1 MHRALQELWSGLG
14 TRSALARLEE
24 GAQRARI
31 HAVVDSALA
40 AIIPPETPAAVIGL
54 EREWQRLSIGQLVAL
69 DLARPDFVV
78 VETERPLSLA
88 VGGLELRLRVDRV
101 DRVGDECVVIDYK
114 TGKAASTAWRGARM
128 GAPQLPLYAVLHP
141 DQPTGIAIAR
151 VGAGGAKY
159 SGVGRDEAAF
169 AGMKA
174 AVKFELTEDRLKGF
188 DWPEITARWRAWLE
202 KLAADFSAGRA
213 DVDPKLGA
221 ATCKQCHLAT
231 LCRVEAAAPDD
242 LGPEDDDDE

>member
-1 MHRALQELWSGLG
+1 M
-14 TRSALARLEE
+14 
-24 GAQRARI
+24 I
-31 HAVVDSALA
+31 
-40 AIIPPETPAAVIGL
+40 
-54 EREWQRLSIGQLVAL
+54 
-69 DLARPDFVV
+69 
-78 VETERPLSLA
+78 ETERPLSLA

-141 DQPTGIAIAR
+141 DRPTGIAIAR
-151 VGAGGAKY
+151 VGAAGAKF

-174 AVKFELTEDRLKGF
+174 AEKFELTEDRLKGF
-188 DWPEITARWRAWLE
+188 DWPAITEHWRAWLE
-202 KLAADFSAGRA
+202 KLAGDFSAGRA
-213 DVDPKLGA
+213 DVDPKLGGRHLQA
-221 ATCKQCHLAT
+221 AVTSAT

-242 LGPEDDDDE
+242 ARAGGATMTSDAVPRPRGARARGRPGRLLHRPGAGWLGQDDAS